1 MKGILRKIFSFLFLF
16 FSISH
21 LLISQVKAVKNLEN
35 TYEWG
40 YLKIGGGGFVSSIIA
55 GQREMYM
62 RTDVGGAYKYDYV
75 KGEWVQLFGFL
86 KEANRGYLAIKGI
99 AIDPTNDDIA
109 YFLCGRA
116 DHSPHTAIFK
126 TTDGGKTF
134 KEIDISHL
142 IMSHG
147 NGDGRE
153 CTEPIA
159 VDPDH
164 PNIIYAGC
172 DTIVNGSC
180 LIKSIDGGLSW
191 APVRGYD
198 DLGFYKYEVDWPF
211 IGKTRTLLKDDNTY
225 WHHNGIAVIK
235 IIDGKVIV
243 GSSLAG
249 QPNIH
254 VADIEKDEFTV
265 LSEDLPYENYPLSIR
280 DDGNGHLFFTYIA
293 EITFQGRAGG
303 AFRYSLSSGSVK
315 DISPIDRAIGSI
327 SADKEDPKK
336 LLARTTGIWEDQWY
350 STEYDR
356 STIASGDNF
365 FRSFDGGETWTNIT
379 PGKKSGDVFV
389 SLPINK
395 NGYDWIV
402 GKSIHWGTSIV
413 IDPRNPNKIYMTSG
427 NGIFCCNNI
436 WEEKGVQFYFEPK
449 GQEEIVALDMI
460 SVKGG
465 YPYSAVGDI
474 DGFIHKNVYD
484 IPPQYKP
491 NMGTTGVIAACPQDP
506 RLMVRFNLHEEK
518 GYYSEDGGNLWY
530 KLENPGGHG
539 GRGAITVFGDEKFRI
554 FHTSLKGINYTDTYG
569 RTWKES
575 KGLLGNEEF
584 GVLVDES
591 DPMIIYSCSATKE
604 NEDGPSRLIFSVSNN
619 GGLTF
624 KNYIVGENKGFSNR
638 MAFLGA
644 GKVVLAAGKDGAYIS
659 NDFGETI
666 EKMEGVYYCKTVGY
680 GAPEKKG
687 GIYTLFMY
695 GKPLKEDP
703 EGIYRSSD
711 KGKTWILIN
720 ENQISGGTGDGNF
733 LVGDMNTFGMVYMS
747 TCGLGIKYGRIK
759 KGV

>member
-1 MKGILRKIFSFLFLF
+1 MSGNQFLKIFF
-16 FSISH
+16 FIFTVFTIITKINS
-21 LLISQVKAVKNLEN
+21 AKNIES

-40 YLKIGGGGFVSSIIA
+40 SLKIGGGGFVSAIIE

-62 RTDVGGAYKYDYV
+62 RTDVGGAYKYDYT

-99 AIDPTNDDIA
+99 AIDPTDDDVV

-116 DHSPHTAIFK
+116 DHSPNYAIFK
-126 TTDGGKTF
+126 TTDGGKSF
-134 KEIDISHL
+134 IEVDVSNL
-142 IMSHG
+142 ITSHG

-164 PNIIYAGC
+164 PYIVYAGG
-172 DTIVNGSC
+172 DTAVGSSA
-180 LIKSIDGGLSW
+180 LIKSIDGGLTW
-191 APVRGYD
+191 KPVKGYD

-225 WHHNGIAVIK
+225 WHHNGVAVIK

-243 GSSLAG
+243 GSSIAG
-249 QPNIH
+249 KPNIH
-254 VADIEKDEFTV
+254 VADVEKDEFTV
-265 LSEDLPYENYPLSIR
+265 LSEDLPYDNFPLSIR
-280 DDGNGHLFFTYIA
+280 DDRNGNLFFTYIA
-293 EITFQGRAGG
+293 EITFQGKAGG
-303 AFRYSLSSGSVK
+303 AFKYNLKSGKVT
-315 DISPIDRAIGSI
+315 DISPVDRAIGAI
-327 SADKEDPKK
+327 SADREDPNK

-350 STEYDR
+350 SKEYDK

-365 FRSFDGGETWTNIT
+365 FRSLDGGKTWTNIT
-379 PGKKSGDVFV
+379 PGKKKDDNTFY
-389 SLPINK
+389 SLPIDK

-413 IDPRNPNKIYMTSG
+413 IDPRNPDKIYMTSG

-436 WEEKGVQFYFEPK
+436 WDEKNVKFYFEPK

-530 KLENPGGHG
+530 KLEDTSGHG
-539 GRGAITVFGDEKFRI
+539 GRGAITTFGDEKFRI
-554 FHTSLKGINYTDTYG
+554 FHTSPNGINYTDTYG
-569 RTWKES
+569 RTWVES
-575 KGLLGNEEF
+575 RGLIGEQEF

-591 DPMIIYSCSATKE
+591 DPMMVYSCSATKKT
-604 NEDGPSRLIFSVSNN
+604 EDSPSQIIFSVSYDA
-619 GGLTF
+619 GKTF
-624 KNYIVGENKGFSNR
+624 RNHIVGENKGFSNR
-638 MAFLGA
+638 LAYLGP
-644 GKVVLAAGKDGAYIS
+644 GKIVLAAGRDGAYIT
-659 NDFGETI
+659 NDFGETV
-666 EKMEGVYYCKTVGY
+666 EKMEGVSYCKTVGY

-695 GKPLKEDP
+695 GKPLESDP

-711 KGKTWILIN
+711 KGKTWVLIN
-720 ENQISGGTGDGNF
+720 ENQVSGGTGDGNF

-759 KGV
+759 K

>member
-1 MKGILRKIFSFLFLF
+1 MLKILSFLFAFLVIITKIN
-16 FSISH
+16 S
-21 LLISQVKAVKNLEN
+21 AKNIES

-40 YLKIGGGGFVSSIIA
+40 SLKIGGGGFVSAIIE
-55 GQREMYM
+55 GKREMYM
-62 RTDVGGAYKYDYV
+62 RTDVGGAYKYDYT

-99 AIDPTNDDIA
+99 AIDPIDDDIA

-116 DHSPHTAIFK
+116 DHSPNYAIFK
-126 TTDGGKTF
+126 TTDGGKSF
-134 KEIDISHL
+134 IEIDISNL
-142 IMSHG
+142 ITSHG

-164 PNIIYAGC
+164 PNIIYVGG
-172 DTIVNGSC
+172 DTAVGSSA
-180 LIKSIDGGLSW
+180 LIKSIDGGLTW
-191 APVRGYD
+191 KPVKGYD

-225 WHHNGIAVIK
+225 WHHNGVAVIK
-235 IIDGKVIV
+235 IINGKVIV
-243 GSSLAG
+243 GSSIVG

-254 VADIEKDEFTV
+254 VADVQKDEFTV
-265 LSEDLPYENYPLSIR
+265 LSEDLPYDNFPLSIR
-280 DDGNGHLFFTYIA
+280 DDRNGNLLITYIA

-303 AFRYSLSSGSVK
+303 AFKYNIKSGKVT
-315 DISPIDRAIGSI
+315 DISPVDKAIGAI
-327 SADKEDPKK
+327 SAAKEDANK

-350 STEYDR
+350 SPVYDK

-365 FRSFDGGETWTNIT
+365 FRSLDGGKTWTNIT
-379 PGKKSGDVFV
+379 PGRKKDDNTFI

-413 IDPRNPNKIYMTSG
+413 IDPRNPDKIYMTSG
-427 NGIFCCNNI
+427 NGIFCCDNI
-436 WEEKGVQFYFEPK
+436 WDEKNIQFYFEPK

-506 RLMVRFNLHEEK
+506 RLMVRINLHEEK

-530 KLENPGGHG
+530 KLEDTSGHG
-539 GRGAITVFGDEKFRI
+539 GRAAITTLGDERFRI
-554 FHTSLKGINYTDTYG
+554 FHTNQNGINYTDTYG
-569 RTWKES
+569 RAWVES
-575 KGLLGNEEF
+575 KGLIGEQDF
-584 GVLVDES
+584 GVIIDES
-591 DPMIIYSCSATKE
+591 DPMMVYSCSATEKT
-604 NEDGPSRLIFSVSNN
+604 EDFPSQIIFSVSYDS
-619 GGLTF
+619 GKTF
-624 KNYIVGENKGFSNR
+624 RNHIVGENKGFSNR
-638 MAFLGA
+638 LAYLGP
-644 GKVVLAAGKDGAYIS
+644 GKIVLAAGKDGAYIT
-659 NDFGETI
+659 NNFGETV
-666 EKMEGVYYCKTVGY
+666 EKMKGVSYCKTVGY

-687 GIYTLFMY
+687 GVYTLFMY
-695 GKPLKEDP
+695 GKTGLNDP

-711 KGKTWILIN
+711 QGKTWVLIN

-747 TCGLGIKYGRIK
+747 TCGLGIKYGRVK
-759 KGV
+759 